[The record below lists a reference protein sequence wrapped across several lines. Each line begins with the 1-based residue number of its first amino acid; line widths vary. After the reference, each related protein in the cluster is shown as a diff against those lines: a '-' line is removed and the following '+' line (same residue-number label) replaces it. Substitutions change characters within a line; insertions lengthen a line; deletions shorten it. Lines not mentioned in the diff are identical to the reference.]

1 MSLQALEPCAKSNWV
16 DASPSKHTQGEDGS
30 GRLSRVLCECA
41 GRDQMEWAEQAVKA
55 EDGEA
60 GGDGYGE
67 FEEGSDIEGG
77 V

>member
-1 MSLQALEPCAKSNWV
+1 V

-30 GRLSRVLCECA
+30 GSLSRVYA
-41 GRDQMEWAEQAVKA
+41 NVSDAINGVAEQAVKA

>member
-1 MSLQALEPCAKSNWV
+1 MKTAPGAYRGFYANMR
-16 DASPSKHTQGEDGS
+16 DAING
-30 GRLSRVLCECA
+30 V
-41 GRDQMEWAEQAVKA
+41 AEKA
-55 EDGEA
+55 ENGEA